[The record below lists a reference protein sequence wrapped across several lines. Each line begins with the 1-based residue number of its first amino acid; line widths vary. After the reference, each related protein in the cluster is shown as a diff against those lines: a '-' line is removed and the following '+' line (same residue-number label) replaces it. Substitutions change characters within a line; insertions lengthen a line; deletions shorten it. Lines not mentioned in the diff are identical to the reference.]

1 MPSSIKIQTIIEETV
16 AEVFEATLPR
26 LRQEIVRRATEEV
39 ELALIPAPG
48 SSPTDLLNGA
58 LASIQDSTSQAEILR
73 HLLEGIARFS
83 SRAALFVVKGG
94 SVNGWQGTGFQD
106 NDAIKQLNFTTANGL
121 VAKAIQG
128 KSPVQGP
135 AQEFDSG
142 FEAGPNA
149 PIDGNCVVL
158 PLVVKE
164 KVAAVIYADA
174 GTIADNPMDLAAL
187 NVICRFSALWLE
199 IAAFRKAGPSV
210 GAATAHEEAAAPA
223 PAAMAAAPAA
233 AEPVAPIVAA
243 PVPVE
248 DEVHKKAK
256 RFAKLLVDEI
266 KLYNQPKVAEG
277 KQNRDLYERLK
288 EDIDKSRATY
298 DKRYGDSGVAGADY
312 FTQELIRILA
322 DNDVS
327 LMGGSFPR

>member
-1 MPSSIKIQTIIEETV
+1 MPSSIKIQDIIEETV

-26 LRQEIVRRATEEV
+26 LRQEIVRRAAEEV

-48 SSPTDLLNGA
+48 SSPTDLLNAA

-73 HLLEGIARFS
+73 HLLEGTARFS

-106 NDAIKQLNFTTANGL
+106 NDAIKQLNLTTANGL

-149 PIDGNCVVL
+149 PADGNCVVL

-199 IAAFRKAGPSV
+199 IAAFRKAGA
-210 GAATAHEEAAAPA
+210 GAAAAHEEAPAQVPAAP
-223 PAAMAAAPAA
+223 P
-233 AEPVAPIVAA
+233 AEPVAPTVAA
-243 PVPVE
+243 PVE

-298 DKRYGDSGVAGADY
+298 DKRYGDSAVAGTDY

>member
-1 MPSSIKIQTIIEETV
+1 MPRPIQIQAILEETV
-16 AEVFEATLPR
+16 AELFEAALPR
-26 LRQEIVRRATEEV
+26 LQQEIVRRAVEEV
-39 ELALIPAPG
+39 ESALIPAPG
-48 SSPTDLLNGA
+48 SSPTDLLHVA
-58 LASIQDSTSQAEILR
+58 LTSIQDSISQAEILR

-83 SRAALFVVKGG
+83 SRAALFVVKGTT
-94 SVNGWQGTGFQD
+94 VTGWQGTGFQD
-106 NDAIKQLNFTTANGL
+106 NDSIKQLNLNATNGL

-135 AQEFDSG
+135 AQEFDSA
-142 FEAGPNA
+142 FQPGPNA
-149 PIDGNCVVL
+149 PVDGNCVAL

-174 GTIADNPMDLAAL
+174 GIIADNPMDLAAL
-187 NVICRFSALWLE
+187 NIICRFSALWLE
-199 IAAFRKAGPSV
+199 IAALRKAGGAMA
-210 GAATAHEEAAAPA
+210 GAAQEESAPQAAGAAPSEPAAAAAPA
-223 PAAMAAAPAA
+223 
-233 AEPVAPIVAA
+233 VAA
-243 PVPVE
+243 PVE

-266 KLYNQPKVAEG
+266 KLYNQPKVTEG
-277 KQNRDLYERLK
+277 RQNRDLYERLK

-298 DKRYGDSGVAGADY
+298 DKRYGEGAVVGADY

-327 LMGGSFPR
+327 LMGGSFPH

>member
-1 MPSSIKIQTIIEETV
+1 MPRSTQIQALLEETI
-16 AEVFEATLPR
+16 AELFEAALPR
-26 LRQEIVRRATEEV
+26 LQQEIVRRAVEEV
-39 ELALIPAPG
+39 EAALIPPPG
-48 SSPTDLLNGA
+48 CSPTDLLNAA
-58 LASIQDSTSQAEILR
+58 LVSIQESISQAEILR
-73 HLLEGIARFS
+73 HLLEAIARFS

-94 SVNGWQGTGFQD
+94 SVSGWQARGFED
-106 NDAIKQLNFTTANGL
+106 NDGVKQLNINAASGL

-135 AQEFDSG
+135 AQEFDSA
-142 FEAGPNA
+142 FGPGPGA
-149 PIDGNCVVL
+149 PGDGNCLVL
-158 PLVVKE
+158 PLIVKD

-174 GTIADNPMDLAAL
+174 GIVADNPVDIAAL
-187 NVICRFSALWLE
+187 NIICRFSALWLE
-199 IAAFRKAGPSV
+199 IAALRKAS
-210 GAATAHEEAAAPA
+210 GAVQEEPAAQPATVTPVEPTAPA
-223 PAAMAAAPAA
+223 PA
-233 AEPVAPIVAA
+233 VA
-243 PVPVE
+243 VE
-248 DEVHKKAK
+248 DETHKKAK

-277 KQNRDLYERLK
+277 RQNRDIYERLK

-298 DKRYGDSGVAGADY
+298 DKRYSNSTVAGADY

>member
-1 MPSSIKIQTIIEETV
+1 MPRSIQIQAIIEETV

-26 LRQEIVRRATEEV
+26 LRQEIVRRAVEEV

-48 SSPTDLLNGA
+48 GSPTELLNA
-58 LASIQDSTSQAEILR
+58 AVASIQDSVSQAEILR
-73 HLLEGIARFS
+73 HLLEGTARFS
-83 SRAALFVVKGG
+83 SRAALFVVKGS

-106 NDAIKQLNFTTANGL
+106 NDAVKHLNITAVNGL
-121 VAKAIQG
+121 AAKAIQG

-135 AQEFDSG
+135 AQEFDSA

-149 PIDGNCVVL
+149 PADGACVVL

-174 GTIADNPMDLAAL
+174 GTIADNPIDMAAL
-187 NVICRFSALWLE
+187 NILCRVAALWLE
-199 IAAFRKAGPSV
+199 ITAFRKAGAGASAAAVQEEAPPASPVAAPPEPASV
-210 GAATAHEEAAAPA
+210 AATV
-223 PAAMAAAPAA
+223 PAA
-233 AEPVAPIVAA
+233 A
-243 PVPVE
+243 PVE
-248 DEVHKKAK
+248 DEVHKKAR

-298 DKRYGDSGVAGADY
+298 EKRYGDSPAAGADY
-312 FTQELIRILA
+312 FTQELIRVLA
-322 DNDVS
+322 DNDIS

>member
-1 MPSSIKIQTIIEETV
+1 MPRSIQIQAIIEETV

-26 LRQEIVRRATEEV
+26 LRQEIVRRAVEEV

-48 SSPTDLLNGA
+48 SSPTELLNA
-58 LASIQDSTSQAEILR
+58 AVASIQDSTSQAEILR
-73 HLLEGIARFS
+73 HLLEGTARFS
-83 SRAALFVVKGG
+83 SRAALFVVKGS

-106 NDAIKQLNFTTANGL
+106 NDAIKQLSITTANGL
-121 VAKAIQG
+121 AAKAIQG

-135 AQEFDSG
+135 AQEFDSV

-149 PIDGNCVVL
+149 PADGTCVVL

-174 GTIADNPMDLAAL
+174 GTIADNPIDMAAL
-187 NVICRFSALWLE
+187 NILCRVAALWLE
-199 IAAFRKAGPSV
+199 ITAFRKAGAGA
-210 GAATAHEEAAAPA
+210 GAAAVHEEALPA
-223 PAAMAAAPAA
+223 PSPV
-233 AEPVAPIVAA
+233 VAPPEPAVVAA
-243 PVPVE
+243 TMLTAAPVE

-298 DKRYGDSGVAGADY
+298 QKRYGESSAAGTDY
-312 FTQELIRILA
+312 FTQELIRVLA
-322 DNDVS
+322 DNDIS

>member
-1 MPSSIKIQTIIEETV
+1 MPSSIKIQDIIEETV

-26 LRQEIVRRATEEV
+26 LRQEIVRRAAEEV

-48 SSPTDLLNGA
+48 SSPTDLLNAA

-106 NDAIKQLNFTTANGL
+106 NDAIKQLNLTTANGL

-149 PIDGNCVVL
+149 PADGNCVVL

-199 IAAFRKAGPSV
+199 IAAFRKAGA
-210 GAATAHEEAAAPA
+210 GAAAAHEEAPAQVPAAP
-223 PAAMAAAPAA
+223 PV
-233 AEPVAPIVAA
+233 EPVAPTVAA

-298 DKRYGDSGVAGADY
+298 DKRYGDSAVSGTDY